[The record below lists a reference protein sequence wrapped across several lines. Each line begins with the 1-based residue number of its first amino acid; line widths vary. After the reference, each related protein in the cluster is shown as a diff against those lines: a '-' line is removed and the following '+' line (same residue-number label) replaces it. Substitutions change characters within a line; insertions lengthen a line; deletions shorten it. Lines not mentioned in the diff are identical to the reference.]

1 MLSTPSAWLSHALL
15 AFQAALLSFAWLSDI
30 VAAKIIITILI
41 SLRFG
46 LSVAMEI
53 AFVEIDV
60 ALLGLLGA
68 RKDLN
73 HKTIIVTGG
82 KVCH

>member
-15 AFQAALLSFAWLSDI
+15 TFQAALLSLAWLSDF
-30 VAAKIIITILI
+30 VAAQIVITTLI
-41 SLRFG
+41 SLRFA
-46 LSVAMEI
+46 LSIAMEI

-73 HKTIIVTGG
+73 HKTIIVGDG